1 MPKTETRT
9 GGRPAATGVIAGQ
22 GVLSVGKP
30 AGPTPDG
37 FSWVRLTDVARLE
50 SGHTPSRSKPE
61 YWDGDVPW
69 IGIRDATGNHGR
81 VICKTKQWITKEG
94 LENSS
99 ARLLPAGTVCLSRTA
114 SVGYVVTMGVSMA
127 TSQDFVNWVCGPGIS
142 PAYLG
147 YLFLAEQETVRRFA
161 HGSTHQTVY
170 FPEAKAFHVCL
181 PGRCEQDA
189 IAEVLGALDD
199 KIALNERIRE
209 TTLGLADACYEVA
222 RISDESEIIGDLA
235 ELFDGPHA
243 TPTKTATG
251 PWFLS
256 ISSLKHGYLD
266 LSESAHL
273 SEEDF
278 PRWTRRVQPQ
288 AGDVLFS
295 YETRLGDAALMPPE
309 THASLGRR
317 MALLRSKT
325 ADVSGSLLLHAY
337 LSPAFQGEIKR
348 RTVHGATVDRLPL
361 KEMPGWRILLPAR
374 GERER
379 LSAKLD
385 ALHASVT
392 QTANENRTLA
402 DLRDTLLAQLLSGKL
417 RVKDVV
423 RTVEEVV

>member
-1 MPKTETRT
+1 MRELPLGEALEVLIDHRGKTPKKLGGDFSPTGVPVVSALSVK
-9 GGRPAATGVIAGQ
+9 GGRLNLTAARKIPWAIFDRWMPVRTKKYDVVLTSEAPLGSCALVQSDEPMALGQ
-22 GVLSVGKP
+22 RLFGLRGRRGVL
-30 AGPTPDG
+30 DG
-37 FSWVRLTDVARLE
+37 RFLFYVLQSE
-50 SGHTPSRSKPE
+50 SIQGQLYGRSS
-61 YWDGDVPW
+61 GTTVL
-69 IGIRDATGNHGR
+69 GIRQAELVR
-81 VICKTKQWITKEG
+81 V
-94 LENSS
+94 
-99 ARLLPAGTVCLSRTA
+99 RVPV
-114 SVGYVVTMGVSMA
+114 
-127 TSQDFVNWVCGPGIS
+127 PGIS
-142 PAYLG
+142 
-147 YLFLAEQETVRRFA
+147 EQE
-161 HGSTHQTVY
+161 
-170 FPEAKAFHVCL
+170 
-181 PGRCEQDA
+181 A

-209 TTLGLADACYEVA
+209 TALGLAGACYEAA
-222 RISDESEIIGDLA
+222 RTGDEPEIIGDLA

-243 TPTKTATG
+243 TPKKTTTG

-256 ISSLKHGYLD
+256 ISSLKNGYLD

-295 YETRLGDAALMPPE
+295 YETRLGDAALMPPG
-309 THASLGRR
+309 TRSSLGRR
-317 MALLRSKT
+317 MALLRSKS

-379 LSAKLD
+379 LSVELD

-402 DLRDTLLAQLLSGKL
+402 DLRDTLLPQLLSGKI
-417 RVKDVV
+417 RVKDAV